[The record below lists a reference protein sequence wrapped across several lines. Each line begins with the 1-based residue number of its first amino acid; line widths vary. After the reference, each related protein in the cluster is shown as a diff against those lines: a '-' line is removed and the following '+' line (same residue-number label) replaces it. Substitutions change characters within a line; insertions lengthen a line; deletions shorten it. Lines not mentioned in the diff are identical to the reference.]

1 MPRLSQDHIC
11 QFLESVELFNCVSRF
26 DLAQLSNKLIQTNL
40 KKGEH
45 LFRTGDDG
53 RSLFLVVDGELDVV
67 TEDFQGRVH
76 RVATIGP
83 GECVGEI
90 ALFTSEKRSATVSAG
105 QDSRLLELSKGNF
118 DKALGRNR
126 NLRKLIAKLILQRL
140 RGLHL
145 LSGGLFHGLNDELLN
160 EIESHFFWKSLRR
173 GEILFRQGDPADAL
187 YLVVHGRL
195 QVYMEKSKDKSSVTS
210 EIGRGQPVGAVA
222 LLVDEPRSATVRA
235 LRDTD
240 LIGLANEGFAELVE
254 QNPKVILPLVRIL
267 VKRLLKTT
275 AGKRP
280 RHVPRTVA
288 VVPLI
293 PEASRMIRKLVRE
306 LSQSESILYLNAQRF
321 NAIHGF
327 GAAEVPS
334 DAPNALYL
342 RQWLNRQEE
351 DHAHIFYETDA
362 QMSAWSRR
370 CLRQA
375 DRILIVARAED
386 DPAITA
392 LENSLRVEA
401 SLVPQELILLH
412 EHNDSLPKNTFKW
425 LKPRQLVRHHHLRL
439 NHPRDLKRL
448 ARFISGKAVGV
459 VLGSGGAR
467 GLAHLGVL
475 QALKETHTPIDFIGG
490 SSMGALVASLA
501 AAGFSRK
508 LMLEAIKSILLSR
521 PRGYGYT
528 VPLVSMMKVD
538 GSEERLKLLFA
549 DRNIE
554 DLWLNFFCISTNL
567 TRATM
572 VNHQRGSVW
581 KAVRASMSIP
591 GLLPPVV
598 EKGELLVDGALL
610 NNVPVDVMT
619 KNCPG
624 PVVACD
630 VSSTAALKIDHSLKR
645 YPQSRQILWSQF
657 SPWASTISAPG
668 IATIMMRSLD
678 CHAAVSKQRRI
689 EEAQLYLT
697 PPVEKYGLLEFNR
710 IDDIIETGYRYTMDV
725 LEKTDMSVFGV

>member
-1 MPRLSQDHIC
+1 
-11 QFLESVELFNCVSRF
+11 VELFNRVSRF
-26 DLAQLSNKLIQTNL
+26 DLAQLSSKLVQKDL
-40 KKGEH
+40 KKGEV
-45 LFRTGDDG
+45 LFHTGDDG

-67 TEDFQGRVH
+67 TEDYQGRVR
-76 RVATIGP
+76 RVATIGQ
-83 GECVGEI
+83 GECVGEM
-90 ALFTSEKRSATVSAG
+90 ALFTSEQRSATVSAG
-105 QDSRLLELSKGNF
+105 RDSCLLELSKRSF
-118 DKALGRNR
+118 EIALGRNS
-126 NLRKLIAKLILQRL
+126 NLRKLIGKLILRRL

-145 LSGGLFHGLNDELLN
+145 LTGGFFHGLNDGLLN

-173 GEILFRQGDPADAL
+173 DEILFRQGDLADAL

-195 QVYMEKSKDKSSVTS
+195 QVYTERSVEKPCVIA
-210 EIGRGQPVGAVA
+210 EIGRGQPVGEVA
-222 LLVDEPRSATVRA
+222 LLADEPRSATVRA

-240 LIGLANEGFAELVE
+240 LIGLANEGFAQLIE
-254 QNPKVILPLVRIL
+254 QNPKIILPLVRIL
-267 VKRLLKTT
+267 VKRLFKTR
-275 AGKRP
+275 AGKQA

-288 VVPLI
+288 IVPLV
-293 PEASRMIRKLVRE
+293 PQASRLIRKLVRE

-351 DHAHIFYETDA
+351 DYAHVFYETDA
-362 QMSAWSRR
+362 RMSAWSRR

-386 DPAITA
+386 DPAITE
-392 LENSLRVEA
+392 LEDSLRVEA
-401 SLVPQELILLH
+401 SLVPQDLILLH
-412 EHNDSLPKNTFKW
+412 EHDGSLPKNTESW
-425 LKPRQLVRHHHLRL
+425 LKSRQLVRNHHLRL
-439 NHPRDLKRL
+439 SHPGDFRRL
-448 ARFISGKAVGV
+448 ARFLSGKAVGV

-467 GLAHLGVL
+467 GFAHLGVL
-475 QALKETHTPIDFIGG
+475 KALKETHTPIDFVGG

-501 AAGFSRK
+501 AAGFSLKVMR
-508 LMLEAIKSILLSR
+508 EAINELLISR

-538 GSEERLKLLFA
+538 VSEERLKALFA
-549 DRNIE
+549 DRSIE

-572 VNHQRGSVW
+572 VVHQRGPVW
-581 KAVRASMSIP
+581 RAVRASMSIP

-598 EKGELLVDGALL
+598 EKGELFVDGALL
-610 NNVPVDVMT
+610 NNVPVDIMA
-619 KNCPG
+619 KYCPG

-630 VSSTAALKIDHSLKR
+630 VSTTAALKIDHSLKR
-645 YPQSRQILWSQF
+645 YPQNGQILWSQL
-657 SPWASTISAPG
+657 SPWESSISVPG
-668 IATIMMRSLD
+668 IAAIMMRSLD
-678 CHAAVSKQRRI
+678 CHAVVNKQQRI

-697 PPVEKYGLLEFNR
+697 PPVENYGLLEFNR
-710 IDDIIETGYRYTMDV
+710 IDEIIETGYRYTMDT